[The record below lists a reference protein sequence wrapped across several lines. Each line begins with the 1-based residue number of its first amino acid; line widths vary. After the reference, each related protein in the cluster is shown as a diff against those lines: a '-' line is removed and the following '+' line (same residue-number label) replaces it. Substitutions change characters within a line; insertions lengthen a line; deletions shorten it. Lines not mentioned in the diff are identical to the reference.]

1 MVANLQA
8 LCYNEYITISK
19 QAKLLQDNQLIGLK
33 VMTNAR
39 LIDTADF
46 WQVQGL

>member
-1 MVANLQA
+1 MVANLKA

-19 QAKLLQDNQLIGLK
+19 QAELLQDKELIELR